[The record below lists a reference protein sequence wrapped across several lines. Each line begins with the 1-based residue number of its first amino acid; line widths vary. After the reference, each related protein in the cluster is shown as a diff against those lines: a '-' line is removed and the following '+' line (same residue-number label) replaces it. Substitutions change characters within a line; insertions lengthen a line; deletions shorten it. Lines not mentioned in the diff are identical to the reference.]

1 MPAASRLHS
10 SIGATAVGVLGLASG
25 MGIGRF
31 ALTPLLPLMQQSS
44 GLSLQQ
50 GAWLASANYAGYL
63 LGALLCLALAPSP
76 RSAARG
82 GLIGVALFTVA
93 LSMTEVFALWLA
105 LRAFAGVA
113 SAFVLVGVSS
123 WALAAL
129 AREQRPG
136 HSGHVFAGV
145 GIGIVLVGVLGLVS
159 GVAGWAP
166 GAAWLLLG
174 LLAAGVAFALWRPLG
189 EAQGIRRPAPGA
201 PAAPLTADAWKL
213 IACYGVFGFGYILP
227 ATFLPA
233 LGRELF
239 PDPRVFGWAWPVF
252 GLAAAASTFAAVH
265 WLGAVPPRRLFAL
278 GLLVM
283 AAGVA
288 APALS
293 PGLPAILLSALCVG
307 GSFMVVTMAGL
318 QDARA
323 ITGAA
328 APRAIAAMTASFAV
342 GQLVGPLMIPQGS
355 IESSLALP
363 SLVAAA
369 ALLASAVVLLRSE
382 AGRALAST
390 HPPAT
395 PPRSPP

>member
-1 MPAASRLHS
+1 MPTARRPRFA
-10 SIGATAVGVLGLASG
+10 IGTATVGVLGLASG

-63 LGALLCLALAPSP
+63 LGALLCLALGPSP
-76 RSAARG
+76 RTAARG
-82 GLIGVALFTVA
+82 GLTGVALLTLGLA
-93 LSMTEVFALWLA
+93 MTESFSLWLT
-105 LRAFAGVA
+105 LRALAGVA

-129 AREQRPG
+129 AGEGRARL
-136 HSGHVFAGV
+136 SGHVFAGV
-145 GIGIVLVGVLGLVS
+145 GIGIVLVGVLGLIS
-159 GVAGWAP
+159 GIQAWP
-166 GAAWLLLG
+166 PRAAWLLLG
-174 LLAAGVAFALWRPLG
+174 LLAGGVALALWRPLG
-189 EAQGIRRPAPGA
+189 GSRQPQRATPEAT
-201 PAAPLTADAWKL
+201 AAPLTADAWKL
-213 IACYGVFGFGYILP
+213 IACYGAFGFGYIIP

-239 PDPRVFGWAWPVF
+239 PDPAVFGWAWPVF
-252 GLAAAASTFAAVH
+252 GLAAAASTVASAR
-265 WLGAVPPRRLFAL
+265 WLAAVPPRRLFGL

-283 AAGVA
+283 AVGVA

-293 PGLPAILLSALCVG
+293 PGLPTILLSALCVG

-323 ITGAA
+323 IAGSA
-328 APRAIAAMTASFAV
+328 APRAIAAMTAAFAL
-342 GQLVGPLMIPQGS
+342 GQLVGPLVIARGS
-355 IESSLALP
+355 IESALAGP

-369 ALLASAVVLLRSE
+369 ALLASAAVLLHSRSGRAAASIPPHRSE
-382 AGRALAST
+382 R
-390 HPPAT
+390 
-395 PPRSPP
+395 